1 MEIPV
6 QRHPFVK
13 LLAKITM
20 GAWLGGALLL
30 TPAVAGG
37 MDQEPVPPT
46 SSNPKAEDSGQTCPG
61 TKQGDSTG
69 ESNPSPKE
77 GCQKHSLYRSWRR
90 MMEQAEA
97 SQPDWL
103 SPLATSSGRIKDEFR
118 YDMWRQSTL
127 TGNTISTF
135 GGDKGLEFIA
145 APHMQVLLG
154 VPSYSDHSA
163 ASPSDGFGDLPLML
177 KFRIASA
184 NKSEGNYLV
193 TFLFSVTAPTA
204 SRPNGTGD
212 AVLTPTLALGKGWGR
227 FDVQSTFGAN
237 LPAADTQRLGRQLLW
252 NTTFQYRAGWKL
264 WPELEVN
271 STFFQDGKSA
281 GDKQTFLTPGLGFG
295 RVRLYRGLRFS
306 MAGGVQIA
314 VTRFHTYDHRW
325 MLSVRFPF

>member
-1 MEIPV
+1 MRILGFE
-6 QRHPFVK
+6 

-20 GAWLGGALLL
+20 GTWLGGASLL
-30 TPAVAGG
+30 TPAVAGS
-37 MDQEPVPPT
+37 MDQEPAPPT
-46 SSNPKAEDSGQTCPG
+46 ASKPKAEDSEQTCFG
-61 TKQGDSTG
+61 TKQGDAAG
-69 ESNPSPKE
+69 ESNPSPEE

-90 MMEQAEA
+90 MTDQAEA

-103 SPLATSSGRIKDEFR
+103 SPLATTSGRIKDEFR
-118 YDMWRQSTL
+118 YDMWLQSTPM
-127 TGNTISTF
+127 GRTISTF
-135 GGDKGLEFIA
+135 GGGKGLEFIA
-145 APHMQVLLG
+145 APRVQLLLG
-154 VPSYSDHSA
+154 VPSYIDHSA
-163 ASPSDGFGDLPLML
+163 APPDGFGDLPLML
-177 KFRIASA
+177 KFRVASA

-193 TFLFSVTAPTA
+193 TFLLSVTTPTA

-237 LPAADTQRLGRQLLW
+237 LPVADTQRLGRQLLW

-271 STFFQDGKSA
+271 STFFQEGESA